1 MNQTIVAQFRDDD
14 GYLDA
19 LSPTIDIWEADG
31 TVVITGAAMNFFG
44 SDGLY
49 TYTFV
54 ATEGTQYVWVADG
67 GIALE
72 FMQRYASNSFITG
85 FATSG
90 ALTPAQD
97 TALTTIYKLI
107 RPIFVGLMRIAA
119 RFNIDMSRLGINI
132 EEYKN

>member
-1 MNQTIVAQFRDDD
+1 MTLVAQFRDDSSH
-14 GYLDA
+14 LNA
-19 LSPTIDIWEADG
+19 LSPTVNLWEADG
-31 TVVITGAAMNFFG
+31 TVIATGAAMTFFG

-49 TYTFV
+49 TYTFSG
-54 ATEGTQYVWVADG
+54 TDNTQYIWIADG
-67 GIALE
+67 G
-72 FMQRYASNSFITG
+72 ASLDFQYRFAANSFITPYSV
-85 FATSG
+85 SG

-97 TALTTIYKLI
+97 TALSTIYKLI

>member
-1 MNQTIVAQFRDDD
+1 MNQTIVAQFRDDS

-19 LSPTIDIWEADG
+19 LSPTIDVWKADG
-31 TVVITGAAMNFFG
+31 TVVATGAAMTFFG

-49 TYTFV
+49 TYTYV
-54 ATEGTQYVWVADG
+54 AVEGTQYVWIADG
-67 GIALE
+67 GIALD
-72 FMQRYASNSFITG
+72 FLQRYASNSFVTG
-85 FATSG
+85 YTSSG

-132 EEYKN
+132 EEYK